1 MMAAGA
7 GRGTGMPLAPL
18 AQGADD
24 VRELC
29 REYNVQFMQLQF
41 TDILGSIKHV
51 DLPVSLLDKALAGD
65 VIFDGSAI
73 EGFVRTRE
81 SDMYLRPDP
90 RTFTILPWKS
100 ERGVTARMIC
110 DVHNLDGSPF
120 PGDPRHALKRVCA
133 EAESM
138 GFTCQAGPE
147 PEFFLFR
154 RDAAGRATTETN
166 DLASYFDVA
175 PLDIGESVREEIVTV
190 LQNANFEVQGSHH
203 EAAPGQ
209 HEIDFKYADALTT
222 ADRFMTFRLIV
233 RVVAAQRGLHA
244 TFMPKPLADVNGSGL
259 HVHQSLFRDG
269 VNAFYDERGPDK
281 LSSTARH
288 YLAGLLAHA
297 RGFTAV
303 TNPLVNS
310 YKRLVPGYE
319 APTFVTWSHREH
331 SPMVRIP
338 ARRGVGTR
346 LEVRSPDPAC
356 NPYLALAVLFK
367 SGLDGIKQRMEPPKQ
382 AGVTVYRMTP
392 EERRELGIE
401 PLPADLNEALAALEE
416 DVVVQS
422 ALGEHIF
429 TRFVEAKR
437 IEWDYYRRQVH
448 RWELDQYLV
457 AF

>member
-1 MMAAGA
+1 MAS
-7 GRGTGMPLAPL
+7 RT
-18 AQGADD
+18 QSADD
-24 VRELC
+24 VRQAC
-29 REYNVQFMQLQF
+29 RDQGVQFVQLQF
-41 TDILGSIKHV
+41 TDILGGLKHI
-51 DLPVSLLDKALAGD
+51 DLPASHLEKALAGE
-65 VIFDGSAI
+65 VMFDGSAI

-90 RTFTILPWKS
+90 RTFCILPWKR
-100 ERGVTARMIC
+100 ERGLAARMVC
-110 DVHNLDGSPF
+110 DVHSLDGSPF
-120 PGDPRHALKRVCA
+120 AGDPRHALRRVVA
-133 EAESM
+133 EAESV

-154 RDAAGRATTETN
+154 RDATGRASTETN
-166 DLASYFDVA
+166 DLASYFDMA
-175 PLDIGESVREEIVTV
+175 PLDMGESVREEIVSV
-190 LQNANFEVQGSHH
+190 LQSVHFEIESSHH

-209 HEIDFKYADALTT
+209 HEIDFRYADALTT
-222 ADRFMTFRLIV
+222 ADNLMLFRLIV
-233 RVVAAQRGLHA
+233 RTTAAAHGLHA

-269 VNAFYDERGPDK
+269 SNAFYDDRGPDK
-281 LSSTARH
+281 LSSIARH
-288 YLAGLLAHA
+288 YLAGVLAHA
-297 RGFTAV
+297 RGFTAI

-331 SPMVRIP
+331 SPLVRIP

-356 NPYLALAVLFK
+356 NPYLALAVMFK
-367 SGLDGIKQRMEPPKQ
+367 AGIEGIRQALDPPRQ
-382 AGVTVYRMTP
+382 AGLAVYRMTV

-401 PLPADLNEALAALEE
+401 PLPEDLDEALDAMEGS
-416 DVVVQS
+416 DVVQS

-448 RWELDQYLV
+448 RWEVDQYLST
-457 AF
+457 F